1 MNENTVPAPGGEDGG
16 QVEKGEG
23 PALPVHRD
31 LLHSPL
37 LSLPHQRGTD
47 PLPLGY
53 TYPLTLRCTD
63 PFTWGCTNP
72 LTLVCTGL
80 LTLRCTD
87 PLTLGV
93 KMLNGRH
100 IELRNVMSRVRLLDI
115 QAKTVK
121 HKIPSEKKTA
131 LNNL

>member
-1 MNENTVPAPGGEDGG
+1 MSENTVPAPGGEDGG

-63 PFTWGCTNP
+63 P
-72 LTLVCTGL
+72 
-80 LTLRCTD
+80 
-87 PLTLGV
+87 LTLGV

-121 HKIPSEKKTA
+121 HTVKSPPKRTRP
-131 LNNL
+131 